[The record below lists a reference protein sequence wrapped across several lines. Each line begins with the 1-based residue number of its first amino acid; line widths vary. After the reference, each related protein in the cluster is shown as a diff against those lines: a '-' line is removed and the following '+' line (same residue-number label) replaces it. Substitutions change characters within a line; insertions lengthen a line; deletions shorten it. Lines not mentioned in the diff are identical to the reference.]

1 MIDTTRFTEGV
12 EGMTGRSALTEDP
25 DGLSPLAEA
34 KLALPCTRRGA
45 TVERRRVFELLDR
58 SSGAKL
64 LLVAAPAGFGKTTAV
79 AEWCAARPAACA
91 WVTLDTADNDP
102 NRYWTYAATAI
113 DRVRRG
119 LGRSALHRLERSR
132 DEVEPAID
140 ELMNGLSAFAGE
152 IVLVFDDGETVT
164 DPECAESLAYAL
176 DRLPANA
183 CIVVLSRVMP
193 SLPLARLRAR
203 GDLVEIGPDDL
214 SFTLPEAVALLNGC
228 EGLELDEP
236 DVATLLRRTDG
247 WPAALVL
254 AAMSIRSASDRHQA
268 VDQFGGHH
276 RAVAD
281 YLGEEVL
288 ASLNPDVRD
297 LVARLS
303 VLRQFTAAMSD
314 EVLEQSDS
322 AALLDDLERTRLLVP
337 RAGNEEWFTVQ
348 PFVARFASS
357 RLDATQPDAAARI
370 HSRAVSWLR
379 SHGLAELAVEQALIA
394 GDDAAVAEI
403 LEENHLAWIREGRSR
418 MCLEWTEALPEGTL
432 LQRPRLAAAASVAAT
447 LVGQGTIAR
456 RRFLQMVDQARAEG
470 CPGIDSYV
478 DALDSMIRSG
488 AVEGDVG
495 RAISHGRHAVE
506 LSEQAVDEVRVAALA
521 GYAQALYFGGEDADA
536 WECASRAVE
545 HPNAEHR
552 PLGHAFARSTLAL
565 IAIERQRLPLARTHL
580 ERARAALGSIGST
593 RGWLGAQATTAS
605 GCLLAAE
612 GELAAAERELATAE
626 VLFRDE
632 VSSLHHVWVLLLL
645 ARVRCRRGRIREGGA
660 DLAAGQSEL
669 ADLADPG
676 RIRALADDVA
686 EEIETTRGRATA
698 GEVIGRPSRAEVVV
712 LRLLA
717 TDLSTTEIAE
727 HLHLSPNTV
736 RSHIRAVYRKLGVSN
751 RADAVA
757 RADALGLLN

>member
-1 MIDTTRFTEGV
+1 
-12 EGMTGRSALTEDP
+12 
-25 DGLSPLAEA
+25 
-34 KLALPCTRRGA
+34 
-45 TVERRRVFELLDR
+45 
-58 SSGAKL
+58 
-64 LLVAAPAGFGKTTAV
+64 
-79 AEWCAARPAACA
+79 
-91 WVTLDTADNDP
+91 
-102 NRYWTYAATAI
+102 
-113 DRVRRG
+113 
-119 LGRSALHRLERSR
+119 
-132 DEVEPAID
+132 
-140 ELMNGLSAFAGE
+140 
-152 IVLVFDDGETVT
+152 
-164 DPECAESLAYAL
+164 
-176 DRLPANA
+176 
-183 CIVVLSRVMP
+183 
-193 SLPLARLRAR
+193 
-203 GDLVEIGPDDL
+203 
-214 SFTLPEAVALLNGC
+214 
-228 EGLELDEP
+228 
-236 DVATLLRRTDG
+236 
-247 WPAALVL
+247 
-254 AAMSIRSASDRHQA
+254 
-268 VDQFGGHH
+268 
-276 RAVAD
+276 
-281 YLGEEVL
+281 
-288 ASLNPDVRD
+288 
-297 LVARLS
+297 
-303 VLRQFTAAMSD
+303 
-314 EVLEQSDS
+314 
-322 AALLDDLERTRLLVP
+322 
-337 RAGNEEWFTVQ
+337 
-348 PFVARFASS
+348 
-357 RLDATQPDAAARI
+357 
-370 HSRAVSWLR
+370 
-379 SHGLAELAVEQALIA
+379 
-394 GDDAAVAEI
+394 
-403 LEENHLAWIREGRSR
+403 
-418 MCLEWTEALPEGTL
+418 
-432 LQRPRLAAAASVAAT
+432 
-447 LVGQGTIAR
+447 
-456 RRFLQMVDQARAEG
+456 
-470 CPGIDSYV
+470 
-478 DALDSMIRSG
+478 
-488 AVEGDVG
+488 
-495 RAISHGRHAVE
+495 VE

-536 WECASRAVE
+536 WECASRAIE